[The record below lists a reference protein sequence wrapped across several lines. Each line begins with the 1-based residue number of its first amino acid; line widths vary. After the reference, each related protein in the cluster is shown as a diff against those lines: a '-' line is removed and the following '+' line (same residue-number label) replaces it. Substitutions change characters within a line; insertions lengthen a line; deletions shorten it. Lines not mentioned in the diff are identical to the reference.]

1 MIANVINSNTSEGT
15 VVKSRHLTP
24 TRLSKLD
31 LQLTLPEDIK
41 FQNILTCIIT
51 VSDSMETI
59 APKLA
64 DSKQHGILFAY
75 GGQDSWN
82 SDHTNLLM
90 LGSIYEY
97 TNWFSFDI
105 TNVAMLAKLST
116 GNVII
121 EGGMGYW
128 LTTSYSVQLTY
139 TI

>member
-1 MIANVINSNTSEGT
+1 M
-15 VVKSRHLTP
+15 KSRHLTP